1 MMYAHV
7 KLANVGHHIFA
18 LTRPHA
24 HSDRQK
30 QSRQEAYIK
39 HGSGFY
45 RFQSANK
52 TCTEFYTM
60 AGAIRGRCTTMIITI
75 GKVNAF
81 IIPDIKYAAL
91 FEKTTNKY
99 LYEINETTYDRLL
112 NRVFR
117 CSRIFN

>member
-1 MMYAHV
+1 MCALV

-18 LTRPHA
+18 LTRDRA

-30 QSRQEAYIK
+30 QSRREACIK

-52 TCTEFYTM
+52 TCTKIYTM
-60 AGAIRGRCTTMIITI
+60 AAAIRGRCTMIITI

-112 NRVFR
+112 NSVFR